1 LIDIKK
7 KNEQYIDELSKDVVL
22 FAGADSQALERAGQV
37 ASSFRQFIEEN
48 RDELTALQIIYSKPY
63 GQRHLTFEQIKQLA
77 EAIEK
82 PPYRLTTELV
92 WQAYEKLER
101 AKVKG
106 AGPQKLLTNIISL
119 VRFATGESAEL
130 EPFPETVEQRFQ
142 DWMER
147 AEAAG
152 QNFTAEQR
160 QWLEMI
166 KNHIATSVAIEMED
180 LELAPFYERGGPL
193 KGYKLFGEEL
203 NGIMD
208 ELNRVIVY

>member
-1 LIDIKK
+1 M
-7 KNEQYIDELSKDVVL
+7 
-22 FAGADSQALERAGQV
+22 
-37 ASSFRQFIEEN
+37 ASSFRRFIEEN

-101 AKVKG
+101 SKVKG

-130 EPFPETVEQRFQ
+130 EPFPETVEERFG
-142 DWMER
+142 DWMNS
-147 AEAAG
+147 AEGAG
-152 QNFTAEQR
+152 QKFTPEQR
-160 QWLEMI
+160 LWLEMI

-193 KGYKLFGEEL
+193 KAYKLFGEEL
-203 NGIMD
+203 GRIMN
-208 ELNRVIVY
+208 ELNEALAG